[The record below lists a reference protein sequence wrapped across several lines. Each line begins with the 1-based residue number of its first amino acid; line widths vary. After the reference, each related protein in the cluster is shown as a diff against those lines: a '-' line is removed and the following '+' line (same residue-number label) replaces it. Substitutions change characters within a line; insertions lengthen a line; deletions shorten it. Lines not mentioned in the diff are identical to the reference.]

1 MLTVV
6 RCTDR
11 MKTTKAYIFV
21 DDGYPEASEYDN
33 NFIAY
38 DPAIQ
43 GSCKTALFEA
53 ETRVSKKG
61 VSHAL
66 FFKSSHAA

>member
-1 MLTVV
+1 
-6 RCTDR
+6 
-11 MKTTKAYIFV
+11 MKTTHAYIFV

-38 DPAIQ
+38 DPAIR

-53 ETRVSKKG
+53 ETRASKKG
-61 VSHAL
+61 VSRSP
-66 FFKSSHAA
+66 FFKVSCAA